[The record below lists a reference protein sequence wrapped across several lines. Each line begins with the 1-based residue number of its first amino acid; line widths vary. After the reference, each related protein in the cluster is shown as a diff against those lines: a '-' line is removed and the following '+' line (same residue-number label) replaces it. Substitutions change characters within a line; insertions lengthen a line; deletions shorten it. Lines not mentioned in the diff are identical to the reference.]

1 MKKGTINI
9 WGYKLSRKN
18 KTVRKKTKKDGAM
31 ILKLRPILPYAAAV
45 ILSAGIIVLSA
56 FAFRQYFLTG
66 DAFKVK
72 HIAVDK
78 PSGGI
83 FKNVGESL
91 DRKYIGRNIF
101 SVVPSQVVVLIREE
115 YPYLKMIRV
124 RRVFPDTLEVD
135 LVSRENFA
143 CLDTSGGVALDRS
156 GMILSVGEFPEGLV
170 RIKGFNF
177 FLSRPQPGVQLKDK
191 GVEEALEII
200 DSILKKTRIR
210 RQDLQLVDISD
221 KNNVWVTARDV
232 PINLGR
238 DDFERKIDTIKDIF
252 SDPAIDLGGIRYID
266 LRFRDPVYSYKRK

>member
-1 MKKGTINI
+1 MKKGTVNI

-18 KTVRKKTKKDGAM
+18 KTVRKRTKKDGAM
-31 ILKLRPILPYAAAV
+31 MLRIRAILPYAGAV
-45 ILSAGIIVLSA
+45 ILSAGIIILAA
-56 FAFRQYFLTG
+56 FALRQYFLTG
-66 DAFKVK
+66 DTFKVK

-78 PSGGI
+78 PSGVI

-91 DRKYIGRNIF
+91 KREYIGRNIF
-101 SVVPSQVVVLIREE
+101 SVVPSRVVILLREE

-124 RRVFPDTLEVD
+124 RRVFPDTIEVD
-135 LVSRENFA
+135 LIPRENFA
-143 CLDTSGGVALDRS
+143 CLDTSGGVTLDRS

-177 FLSRPQPGVQLKDK
+177 FLSRPQPGAQLKDK
-191 GVEEALEII
+191 GVEEALGVI
-200 DSILKKTRIR
+200 DSILEKTRIR

-221 KNNVWVTARDV
+221 KNNVWVTAKDV

-238 DDFERKIDTIKDIF
+238 DDFERKIDTLRDIF

-266 LRFRDPVYSYKRK
+266 LRFRDPVYSYKR

>member
-1 MKKGTINI
+1 MKKGTVNI

-18 KTVRKKTKKDGAM
+18 KTVRKKTKKDGQ
-31 ILKLRPILPYAAAV
+31 ITQRIKSILPYSGVV
-45 ILSAGIIVLSA
+45 ILSAGILILAA

-66 DAFKVK
+66 DTFKVK
-72 HIAVDK
+72 HITVDK
-78 PSGGI
+78 PSGVI

-91 DRKYIGRNIF
+91 ERKYTGRNIF
-101 SVVPSQVVVLIREE
+101 SVVPSQVVVLLREE
-115 YPYLKMIRV
+115 YPYLKTTRV
-124 RRVFPDTLEVD
+124 RRVFPDTIEVD

-143 CLDTSGGVALDRS
+143 CLDTSGGVVLDRS

-170 RIKGFNF
+170 RIKGFSF
-177 FLSRPQPGVQLKDK
+177 FLSRPHPGVQLKDK
-191 GVEEALEII
+191 GVEEALGII

-210 RQDLQLVDISD
+210 ARDLQLVDISD
-221 KNNVWVTARDV
+221 KNNMWVTARDV

-238 DDFERKIDTIKDIF
+238 DDLERKIDTLKDIF